1 MAGAYIVTKLVFD
14 SVEERLDNQLLAAS
28 RVTTETILTQE
39 DERLIVLRQVSKT
52 IGMPQALKT
61 KNYAEI
67 ETIILPIAANNPQ
80 IDSFILLDDQGAEM
94 FNLKRASGGDK
105 TLAHPTLDSGADFSN
120 WPIVEKILQGD
131 FDGYGDKFTVL
142 AKDPNQD
149 TILMYTAGPLWLDGQ
164 LIGVALV
171 GQYLQNTLQEMKLK
185 AQAEIT
191 LYKPTGDVIG
201 TTFASGQE
209 DVKALLRSPATLYDQ
224 ILQDPDTVQKR
235 TVKVLGQDYELA
247 FAPLKLRGKPAGFY
261 SVGLPSEF
269 VVKAGESGRNI
280 FTLLVFLAIV
290 ILLVIGFIV
299 TQQILKPIAKLVSAT
314 AAIANGDLDR
324 RTNISSGDEIGRLAT
339 SFDHMTDELKQRT
352 EELEEE
358 SSKVKAI
365 LSSIAD
371 GVIVLGK
378 DHHVIQKNP
387 AATEI
392 LSSLQNATLDTLP
405 ADTHKAENGNH
416 PPPERVSNF
425 LQEIGFDKATRFTLG
440 NHSYSALAA
449 PVVTKEQQ
457 VLGSVVVLRDIT
469 LEVESEQLKNK
480 FIESISHEL
489 LTPLV
494 PIKGYMDLLLM
505 TSAGQLNE
513 KQLGFIQKSAQN
525 LDDLHNL
532 ISTLIDVTQIETG
545 GLGLD
550 KEDFNFTD
558 LVEEAAEHWKPLMAD
573 RQITFTVHVQAANLP
588 VNGDKKRL
596 KRVLSYLLDNASIY
610 NRPGGAVDL
619 YLKQED
625 HHARVDVVDTGVG
638 IAEEAHKHIF
648 TRFMRALHE
657 DFYETRGAGLG
668 LYMSKGIITQ
678 HGGNIGFKSVVN
690 QGSTFYFVIPLRSD
704 EQAQSATS
712 DE

>member
-1 MAGAYIVTKLVFD
+1 MAGAYIVTRLIFD

-28 RVTTETILTQE
+28 KVTADAILTQE

-52 IGMPQALKT
+52 IGMPQALKA

-67 ETIILPIAANNPQ
+67 EAIIMPIAANNPK
-80 IDSFILLDDQGAEM
+80 IDSFILLDDQGAEI
-94 FNLKRASGGDK
+94 FNLRRSLGGDK
-105 TLAHPTLDSGADFSN
+105 TLADPKLDTGASFVN
-120 WPIVEKILQGD
+120 WPIVEKILKRD
-131 FDGYGDKFTVL
+131 FDDYGDKFTVL
-142 AKDPNQD
+142 AKDPEQD
-149 TILMYTAGPLWLDGQ
+149 TVLMYTAGPLWLDDQ
-164 LIGVALV
+164 LIGVVLI

-191 LYKPTGDVIG
+191 LYQSTGDVIG

-209 DVKALLRSPATLYDQ
+209 DIKALLRSSATLYDK
-224 ILQDPDTVQKR
+224 ILQDPDTVQKG
-235 TVKVLGQDYELA
+235 TVRILGQDYQLA
-247 FAPLKLRGKPAGFY
+247 FAPLNLRGEPTGSY

-269 VVKAGESGRNI
+269 VVKAGENGRNI
-280 FTLLVFLAIV
+280 FALLVFLAIV
-290 ILLVIGFIV
+290 ILLIIGFIV

-314 AAIANGDLDR
+314 AAIADGNLDL
-324 RTNISSGDEIGRLAT
+324 RTNISSRDEIGRLAT

-358 SSKVKAI
+358 SSKIKAI

-371 GVIVLGK
+371 GVIVLDK
-378 DHHVIQKNP
+378 KREITQENP
-387 AATEI
+387 AAEKI
-392 LSSLQNATLDTLP
+392 LSNLKNAALQKAPSDEDTDDKQPGLDSV
-405 ADTHKAENGNH
+405 AA
-416 PPPERVSNF
+416 F
-425 LQEIGFDKATRFTLG
+425 LQDIGFDEATRFTLSD
-440 NHSYSALAA
+440 HSYSALAA
-449 PVVTKEQQ
+449 PVITQDQQ
-457 VLGSVVVLRDIT
+457 ISGSVVVLRDIT

-513 KQLGFIQKSAQN
+513 QQLGFIKKSAQN

-545 GLGLD
+545 ALGLD
-550 KEDFNFTD
+550 IEEFNFTD
-558 LVEEAAEHWKPLMAD
+558 LVKEAAEYWKPLMAD
-573 RQITFTVHVQAANLP
+573 RKMNFSVHIQAANLP
-588 VNGDKKRL
+588 VNGDMKRL

-619 YLKQED
+619 YLKQEN

-638 IAEEAHKHIF
+638 IAQEAHKHIF

-678 HGGNIGFKSVVN
+678 HGGDIGFKSTVN
-690 QGSTFYFVIPLRSD
+690 QGSTFYFVIPLTSD
-704 EQAQSATS
+704 EQPQSVTS